1 MGLVETIIPRPTQP
15 HTAHTL
21 RECPFNACSSGIL
34 LAKLRRLLFLSSR
47 LQGRMRRLRTQMQH
61 PTGRLGPRTVAA
73 HGTASAHL
81 LSAKT
86 TSRRSPA
93 RLQRELWCP
102 CGQVARLSWPIEL
115 EVCHIEAF
123 ACFGLPT
130 VIRQGWTQ
138 QSDPILFLT
147 ADQQIGIDV
156 ARIHDLL
163 FWQQL
168 VLGQV
173 LLNEG

>member
-1 MGLVETIIPRPTQP
+1 
-15 HTAHTL
+15 
-21 RECPFNACSSGIL
+21 
-34 LAKLRRLLFLSSR
+34 
-47 LQGRMRRLRTQMQH
+47 MRRLRTQMQH
-61 PTGRLGPRTVAA
+61 PTGRLGARTVAA
-73 HGTASAHL
+73 HRTASTHL
-81 LSAKT
+81 
-86 TSRRSPA
+86 RSKDHFDTLACSTPA
-93 RLQRELWCP
+93 RTLVSLR
-102 CGQVARLSWPIEL
+102 ASRLLAWPIEL
-115 EVCHIEAF
+115 EVCHIKAF

-156 ARIHDLL
+156 ARIHELL

-173 LLNEG
+173 LLNEGRHLYILQRFPP